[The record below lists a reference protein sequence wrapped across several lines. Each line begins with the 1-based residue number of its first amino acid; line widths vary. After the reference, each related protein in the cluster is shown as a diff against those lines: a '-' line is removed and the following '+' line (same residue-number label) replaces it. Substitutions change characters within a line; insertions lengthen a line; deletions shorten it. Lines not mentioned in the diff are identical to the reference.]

1 MNIKNNIKQSIKTK
15 SMVKGSYSVGSV
27 IILGAILVVICL
39 VIGELPTKYS
49 KIDISSEQIYSVGS
63 QTEEL
68 VAALDTDVT
77 LYFITGSSSDDEII
91 KELLAKYEDLS
102 SHIKVETRDMI
113 SNPNFV
119 SQYTSEEVSSSSVIV
134 VSGERFK
141 VIDNADMYIYEANY
155 STYTYDTT
163 GFDGEGQITSA
174 IAYVTTAELPKLY
187 LLEGHGESTELS
199 STLQNAIEKENLEIE
214 TLSLLTKE
222 AVPEDADCLVI
233 LSPTSDFS
241 DEETE
246 KILAYLEAGN
256 TAFMVSGYAEAEMPN
271 YDSILENYGVQKV
284 EGIVIE
290 GNANNYYPQYPQ
302 YLVPNLQSHAITSN
316 ITSGYVLLP
325 VAQGLQTLD
334 SYRSTLTI
342 ESLLTTSADAFSKPD
357 VANMT
362 TLEKESADIDGP
374 FDLAMAITETY
385 NDAETKIVVVSSAAI
400 FDEDV
405 DSAVSGGNTEFIVGA
420 LSWMVDHETTVSIAS
435 KSLSTES
442 LTLTAANV
450 YLWSVICAI
459 VLPIAF
465 IGGGAVI
472 WFRRRRA

>member
-1 MNIKNNIKQSIKTK
+1 MNIKNNIKQAIKTK
-15 SMVKGSYSVGSV
+15 SMVKGSYSLGSV
-27 IILGAILVVICL
+27 MILGAILVVICL
-39 VIGELPTKYS
+39 VVGELPTKYS
-49 KIDISSEQIYSVGS
+49 KLDISSEQIYSVGS

-68 VAALDTDVT
+68 VATLDTDVT

-113 SNPNFV
+113 TNPNFV
-119 SQYTSEEVSSSSVIV
+119 SQYTSEGVSSSSVIV
-134 VSGERFK
+134 VSDERFK
-141 VIDNADMYIYEANY
+141 VIDNADMYVYEANY
-155 STYTYDTT
+155 TTYTYDTT

-174 IAYVTTAELPKLY
+174 IAYVTTADLPKLY

-233 LSPTSDFS
+233 LSPASDFS

-256 TAFMVSGYAEAEMPN
+256 TAFMVSGYTETEMPN
-271 YDSILENYGVQKV
+271 YDSILENYGIQKV
-284 EGIVIE
+284 EGVVVE
-290 GNANNYYPQYPQ
+290 SNANNYYPQYPL
-302 YLVPNLQSHAITSN
+302 YLIPNLQSHTITSN
-316 ITSGYVLLP
+316 ITNGYVLLP
-325 VAQGLQTLD
+325 VAQGLQTID

-357 VANMT
+357 AVNMT

-385 NDAETKIVVVSSAAI
+385 NDTETKIVIVSSDAI
-400 FDEDV
+400 VDEDV

-442 LTLTAANV
+442 LTVTAANV

-465 IGGGAVI
+465 IGCGAVI